1 MNKVILAI
9 SAHPDDIEFSCGGTM
24 FKYIEKGY
32 DIYFVVATN
41 GENGF
46 KIGHKPRNERIRIR
60 YNEQLKAAEKLG
72 VKKVFFLNYRD
83 CLLKNSNELREKLVR
98 LIKKVKPEIVFTFD
112 PANKS
117 FESINLNHRDHR
129 VIAESVFDA
138 VFAARNRYLY
148 PGGSFAVKYFYFFG
162 TNNPNHFENITK
174 YIKNKIELIE
184 AHRSQYDDYAS
195 MTKWVK
201 KHLSQ
206 YTAKYKYSEK
216 FRIVEITKPFVLT
229 EADNSDDKRK

>member
-1 MNKVILAI
+1 MSKVILAV

-24 FKYIEKGY
+24 FKYKEKGY
-32 DIYFVVATN
+32 NIYFVVATN

-46 KIGHKPRNERIRIR
+46 KIGHKARNERIRIR
-60 YNEQLKAAEKLG
+60 LNEQLKAAKKLG

-83 CLLKNSNELREKLVR
+83 CFLENSAELRAKLVKI
-98 LIKKVKPEIVFTFD
+98 IKKVRPEMVFTFD

-138 VFAARNRYLY
+138 VFAARNRYVY
-148 PGGSFAVKYFYFFG
+148 PGESMAVKYFYFFG

-174 YIKNKIELIE
+174 FIEKKIDLIG
-184 AHRSQYDDYAS
+184 AHRSQYNDYLA
-195 MTKWVK
+195 MAEWVK
-201 KHLSQ
+201 KHLSK
-206 YTAKYKYSEK
+206 YTKKYKYSEK

-229 EADNSDDKRK
+229 GAENSQ